1 MELLDFLLDPWRSGI
16 GRRALIEVMLL
27 GVFGGALAFWVV
39 RERLSYA
46 AESLAHGLLPGLVL
60 AALAGAPL
68 LLGAAGGA
76 AAAAAL
82 IALAARDERVGAD
95 TGTAVAVTG
104 LLGLGVLLALSP
116 GAPPRLEELLFGDP
130 LGVGDGDLAAAAAL
144 AAIGGAAL
152 AVLHRPLVALSF
164 DAAGAGALGLRPA
177 LLRLTLLLLLAAA
190 VAVGVQGLGNLLVL
204 AVLVAPA
211 VAVRRHASTPS
222 GAMLAGGALAALAGA
237 AGIYVSFHAGAAAGA
252 CVAMGLCLLAAAG
265 AATPV
270 RRAGRAAPRQ
280 RGAGS
285 GGMPPPPRS
294 SRGSRAGP
302 A

>member
-16 GRRALIEVMLL
+16 GRRALIEVVLL

-39 RERLSYA
+39 GERLSYS

-76 AAAAAL
+76 VAAAAL

-104 LLGLGVLLALSP
+104 LLGLGLLLALSP
-116 GAPPRLEELLFGDP
+116 DAPPRLEELLFGDP
-130 LGVGDGDLAAAAAL
+130 LGVRDGDLAAAAAL
-144 AAIGGAAL
+144 AGIGGAVLVA
-152 AVLHRPLVALSF
+152 LHRPLVALSF
-164 DAAGAGALGLRPA
+164 DSTGAGTLGLRPA
-177 LLRLTLLLLLAAA
+177 LLRITLLLLVAAA
-190 VAVGVQGLGNLLVL
+190 VAIGVQGLGNLLVL

-222 GAMLAGGALAALAGA
+222 RAMLAGGALAALAGA
-237 AGIYVSFHAGAAAGA
+237 AGIYASFHAGAAAGA
-252 CVAMGLCLLAAAG
+252 CVALALCAVAAAG
-265 AATPV
+265 AAVPV
-270 RRAGRAAPRQ
+270 RRAGRSGPQER
-280 RGAGS
+280 RAGS
-285 GGMPPPPRS
+285 
-294 SRGSRAGP
+294 
-302 A
+302 